1 MNEILLILRILR
13 RSLIHLLKMWGLYIL
28 IIWLLCTLQL
38 LPFVLISELLTVL
51 DLAEGLFLFFF
62 IPRPDCHSHPHT
74 ITRFQYDYSHKKF
87 LIQNWATACS
97 LLKEGLCWPSK
108 TPWSFFVRSSPPPFS
123 HTRRPMSGR
132 NRIAQRLCMLFS
144 FEPSW

>member
-1 MNEILLILRILR
+1 M
-13 RSLIHLLKMWGLYIL
+13 RSLYFNNMAA
-28 IIWLLCTLQL
+28 LCFTTS
-38 LPFVLISELLTVL
+38 PICFNFWIVNSTWPCRRFVFV
-51 DLAEGLFLFFF
+51 FFF